1 MSKPTTMTVRMSGA
15 LSDFVASVRIQTAAS
30 FCIDEIYR
38 YTLNKH
44 GMPQAQKC
52 IHELFNSFEK
62 RSANTLT
69 LVVT

>member
-44 GMPQAQKC
+44 GMPPSSK
-52 IHELFNSFEK
+52 IYS
-62 RSANTLT
+62 
-69 LVVT
+69 